1 MYVVIMSKKIVILI
15 GTLYKGHTIKH
26 KQISMQ
32 TKKLVKA
39 LLLHSILKI
48 YKATTIGYQ
57 RTTSIPI
64 YLCLDT

>member
-32 TKKLVKA
+32 TKKI
-39 LLLHSILKI
+39 SEGII
-48 YKATTIGYQ
+48 IT
-57 RTTSIPI
+57 
-64 YLCLDT
+64 